1 MMGAFFWVAVAVLAY
16 SEIGWIT
23 GRIKTHQS
31 YGLDAIGEGMISI
44 NATRHG
50 AHLWAV
56 WFAALCAMSAH
67 AWWNGGGGDDTR
79 RRLRSL
85 RRVFRGVRR
94 TAPAAGG
101 AS

>member
-1 MMGAFFWVAVAVLAY
+1 MGAFFWVAVAVLAC
-16 SEIGWIT
+16 SQIGWIT
-23 GRIKTHQS
+23 GRIRFHQS
-31 YGLDAIGEGMISI
+31 CGLDAIGEGMISVS
-44 NATRHG
+44 AMRHG
-50 AHLWAV
+50 EHLWAV

-67 AWWNGGGGDDTR
+67 AWWNGGGGDGTR

-94 TAPAAGG
+94 TAAATGD